1 MGLTRKEK
9 AFIQQVVK
17 NPGATNAQIIVNA
30 GYEPKTQETAK
41 VMYQQMIKK
50 EKIQSA
56 LSAYTDLAEQT
67 IIKSIKDY
75 GDSDRQWQRTLAVET
90 SKWVHDKVHGK
101 AAQMNVNVN
110 ADFTEHATE
119 QNKKYGI

>member
-1 MGLTRKEK
+1 MALTKKEK
-9 AFIQQVVK
+9 AFIQQVVTNKTAK
-17 NPGATNAQIIVNA
+17 NADIVRAA
-30 GYEPKTQETAK
+30 GYEVEKDDTAK
-41 VMYQQMIKK
+41 VMYHQLIKK

-56 LSAYTDLAEQT
+56 LAAYTDLAEQT

-75 GDSDRQWQRTLAVET
+75 GNSDRQWQRSLAVET

-119 QNKKYGI
+119 QNKTYGI